1 MTTLNQ
7 IHKRVADKIISGIL
21 PMLSEMSISV
31 FLCGKKPDTKESYR
45 DKIKQ
50 MLEEK
55 VYGTG
60 IDVYYPEDIFEEL
73 LKGGSGQN
81 LLDLENL
88 LATSV
93 HVVVILPESPGS
105 FAELGAFANSTA
117 LKDKLLV
124 VLDAKFKKDKS
135 FINLGPIKFLKEK
148 TNSIVYWV
156 DEKRLIEEADKN
168 PFTSY
173 IFDAKTK
180 ADYILKHHLRHSV
193 RKITDKNVVNL
204 TLDNPIYAQNFIFA
218 CLHVFETLKLDEM
231 KHILHSCD
239 KGCANKSQA
248 TLVLSAALNILVYHK
263 AIIISNGEYRLSRL
277 GQTRLKRFM
286 NRPKIRTFVQA
297 KFDKLRVEYMNTA
310 FRGGKYYKIVSKRA
324 MPI

>member
-1 MTTLNQ
+1 MTTLNH
-7 IHKRVADKIISGIL
+7 IHKRVADKIISDIL

-31 FLCGKKPDTKESYR
+31 FLCGKKRDSNESQR
-45 DKIKQ
+45 EKIKQ

-73 LKGGSGQN
+73 LRGGSGQN

-88 LATSV
+88 LAKSV
-93 HVVVILPESPGS
+93 HVIVILPESPGS
-105 FAELGAFANSTA
+105 FAELGAFANTQS
-117 LKDKLLV
+117 LKDKILV
-124 VLDAKFKKDKS
+124 VLDSKYKKHRS
-135 FINLGPIKFLKEK
+135 FINLGPLKYLKEK
-148 TNSIVYWV
+148 TNSIVYWI
-156 DEKRLIEEADKN
+156 DEKHLIEEVDKS
-168 PFTSY
+168 PFAML
-173 IFDAKTK
+173 FPDAKSK
-180 ADYILKHHLRHSV
+180 VNYGLKQNLRHSV
-193 RKITDKNVVNL
+193 RKITDKSVVNL
-204 TLDNPIYAQNFIFA
+204 TLDNPIFAQNFIFA

-239 KGCANKSQA
+239 KGCADKSQA

-277 GQTRLKRFM
+277 GQARLTRFM

-310 FRGGKYYKIVSKRA
+310 FRGGKYYKIISKRA